1 MFNYDNDRCAL
12 SCAAFGLYNVLDLR
26 PDEGDSYLTAS
37 NTMLFCGYDTM
48 PTAVCLYI
56 KRRVFDIHIK
66 RRVFDIHFSLLLD
79 PTEP

>member
-1 MFNYDNDRCAL
+1 MFNYDSDRCAL

-37 NTMLFCGYDTM
+37 NTMLFCGYETM
-48 PTAVCLYI
+48 PTAVCLY
-56 KRRVFDIHIK
+56 IK

-79 PTEP
+79 PTEPYYLSKPR